1 MEVLMTVRHAS
12 EIGVVLG
19 SGCTLVS
26 DSLHL
31 PLLAIPV
38 VLLHLHTYT
47 LGSYDAGPWQC
58 MS

>member
-1 MEVLMTVRHAS
+1 MEVLMTAGHAL
-12 EIGVVLG
+12 EVGVVLG
-19 SGCTLVS
+19 FLVS

-38 VLLHLHTYT
+38 VLLHVHTYT
-47 LGSYDAGPWQC
+47 LKSYSAGLWQC

>member
-1 MEVLMTVRHAS
+1 MEVLATAGHVL

-31 PLLAIPV
+31 PLLAVPV
-38 VLLHLHTYT
+38 VLLHLHTCT
-47 LGSYDAGPWQC
+47 LRSYNAC
-58 MS
+58 L